1 MPLTSDEVED
11 DFMDFISDEQDKS
24 DSDQDCEDYEFGTS
38 SDAKVDDYVL
48 LCLRGKKTLH
58 YYVGQVLQ
66 INDNDDEVS
75 SKILK
80 QDRSRESSGCF
91 MFYMHEDAEL
101 CTHGR
106 GDIEIILLRPLQ
118 NGGTKRSQKG
128 LVFPVDLSAC
138 KPE

>member
-11 DFMDFISDEQDKS
+11 DFMDFISDEQEKS
-24 DSDQDCEDYEFGTS
+24 DNEQDGEDYELGTS

-48 LCLRGKKTLH
+48 LCSRGKRTLH
-58 YYVGQVLQ
+58 YYVGQALQ

-80 QDRSRESSGCF
+80 QDRNRESSGCF
-91 MFYMHEDAEL
+91 MFYMPEDAEI

-106 GDIEIILLRPLQ
+106 GDIEIILPRPLQ
-118 NGGTKRSQKG
+118 NGGTKRSQKR
-128 LVFPVDLSAC
+128 LVFQVDLSS
-138 KPE
+138 

>member
-1 MPLTSDEVED
+1 
-11 DFMDFISDEQDKS
+11 MDFVSDEQDTS
-24 DSDQDCEDYEFGTS
+24 DNDQDGEDYEFGTS

-58 YYVGQVLQ
+58 YYVGQVLR
-66 INDNDDEVS
+66 INDDDDEVS
-75 SKILK
+75 SKSLK

-91 MFYMHEDAEL
+91 MFYMPEDAEI

-106 GDIEIILLRPLQ
+106 EDIEIILPRPLQ
-118 NGGTKRSQKG
+118 NGGTKRSQKR
-128 LVFPVDLSAC
+128 LVFPIDLSSY